1 MENLDY
7 LEKKGKFSWKDLE
20 YLKKSK
26 FSREED
32 THRSRK
38 RIFLNEA
45 I

>member
-26 FSREED
+26 FSRKED
-32 THRSRK
+32 THSR
-38 RIFLNEA
+38 RQIFLNEV